1 MRTPS
6 KDYQESQQN
15 KQAYSGIGGE
25 DLRFLSPA
33 SSIPPAFLKHSA
45 AKAVFKPVF
54 KAVSLGAIMFLFT
67 ACASYSPG
75 SPSGWGNPTSPA
87 GTGTVAGT
95 AGQKPGTPAG
105 ESPQPQGTA
114 PTLGQTPPEQAA
126 PSGWSSAG
134 QERQP
139 CPLPIPENEGFL
151 HKVVRILSG
160 PDRCGPDLD
169 VDTNISAGG
178 AAGG

>member
-1 MRTPS
+1 MQTPS

-33 SSIPPAFLKHSA
+33 SSILSAFLKHA
-45 AKAVFKPVF
+45 TAQAVFKAISF
-54 KAVSLGAIMFLFT
+54 GAIMFLCT

-75 SPSGWGNPTSPA
+75 NPSGWGNPASPAPA
-87 GTGTVAGT
+87 GTVPAT
-95 AGQKPGTPAG
+95 AGQKPGTPSG
-105 ESPQPQGTA
+105 ESPQPQGAATV
-114 PTLGQTPPEQAA
+114 PGQTPPEQAA

-134 QERQP
+134 QGRQP
-139 CPLPIPENEGFL
+139 CGPPIPENEGFL